1 MLRPNALPPTDIL
14 RRNRYRIRPAI
25 DPRHV
30 ATAPAVDQV
39 DVASAAPLDEDVHSG
54 CYAVPCQDEAA
65 SAAPSDE
72 DLPRGCDATPC
83 QVEAASAAPSYED
96 LPRGCYATRCQVE
109 AASAA
114 PSYEDVHMGPPSG
127 VTLAFTEA
135 LDSGGSASSGGP
147 TDRSLYVPSPF
158 LSGIPDIDSL
168 SRPPFFNGPILEE
181 TETDGRWER
190 WHLALLEYFQYM
202 FMRYQLRHTAPIP
215 KRSRP
220 ASPPPPTPI
229 QYKRPA
235 SERPAPKRVRPAP
248 KMRGSVRMSY
258 SS

>member
-1 MLRPNALPPTDIL
+1 MRYQI
-14 RRNRYRIRPAI
+14 RRSRQIRPAI
-25 DPRHV
+25 DPRHF
-30 ATAPAVDQV
+30 ATDPAVDQV
-39 DVASAAPLDEDVHSG
+39 DDASAAPLDEDVPRG

-72 DLPRGCDATPC
+72 DLPRGCDANLC
-83 QVEAASAAPSYED
+83 QVEAASAAPSHED

-114 PSYEDVHMGPPSG
+114 PSYEDVHVEPPGS
-127 VTLAFTEA
+127 VTLCFTEA

-147 TDRSLYVPSPF
+147 TFRSRYAPP
-158 LSGIPDIDSL
+158 SGIPDIDSL
-168 SRPPFFNGPILEE
+168 CRPPFFNGPILEE

-202 FMRYQLRHTAPIP
+202 FMRHQLRHTHPIP
-215 KRSRP
+215 KRNRP
-220 ASPPPPTPI
+220 AEPPPPTPTK
-229 QYKRPA
+229 YRRPA
-235 SERPAPKRVRPAP
+235 SEQPAPERVA
-248 KMRGSVRMSY
+248 KMRGSVCMSH